1 MWAGIG
7 CGQRAPGI
15 SFRHLLAFAAPL
27 TVYAIAST
35 GQWSIDIFFVQAMIT
50 NSDQTGFYAASQSI
64 ARIPVH
70 VMAGLAAMIP
80 PAVAAAAH
88 RGNAEKTARSA
99 LRWSIRIAVPATAI
113 IMVTATPLV
122 ELLYSSRYRPAGEI
136 LTLLAP
142 AMGALAV
149 SSVAAAI
156 LTAGRPRASAGL
168 TVLGLATTI
177 LGCLLLIPAAGVM
190 GAATA
195 TLIGSLVRLVG
206 LLALLWTSLPGS
218 VPLSTVA
225 RACVVGGGVALS
237 ARLIPVGTVGLVAAF
252 ALFGGLTV
260 GLLLVTREVTLD
272 ELRSLLN
279 GLWRAGRYEGR
290 TRGSWPRIY
299 PVYSA
304 PAVRIEN
311 RIRGQS
317 RIRVNHDGKQTAG
330 SQLFLADSG
339 APASRNSVSHAATST
354 LSSRMRRWFGASV
367 SRSLGSASQ
376 RSRCVSKRSI
386 CSGR

>member
-1 MWAGIG
+1 
-7 CGQRAPGI
+7 
-15 SFRHLLAFAAPL
+15 
-27 TVYAIAST
+27 
-35 GQWSIDIFFVQAMIT
+35 
-50 NSDQTGFYAASQSI
+50 
-64 ARIPVH
+64 
-70 VMAGLAAMIP
+70 
-80 PAVAAAAH
+80 
-88 RGNAEKTARSA
+88 
-99 LRWSIRIAVPATAI
+99 
-113 IMVTATPLV
+113 
-122 ELLYSSRYRPAGEI
+122 
-136 LTLLAP
+136 
-142 AMGALAV
+142 MGALAV

-156 LTAGRPRASAGL
+156 LNGLGRPKASAGL

-177 LGCLLLIPAAGVM
+177 LGCLVLIPAAGVM

-195 TLIGSLVRLVG
+195 TLIGSLVGLVG

-237 ARLIPVGTVGLVAAF
+237 ARLIPVGTVGLAAAL

-260 GLLLVTREVTLD
+260 GLLLVTREVTLN
-272 ELRSLLN
+272 ELQGILT
-279 GLWRAGRYEGR
+279 GWRTVPYEGR
-290 TRGSWPRIY
+290 PPGHGRGIY
-299 PVYSA
+299 PVNSA

-311 RIRGQS
+311 LMRGQS
-317 RIRVNHDGKQTAG
+317 RIRVNHDGRQTAG

-376 RSRCVSKRSI
+376 RCKCASKRVGPVRLVGEGEPVALLQLRQVSEATGARRTRRLGVPRTAARGQW
-386 CSGR
+386 SGCRPPADRRRRRVVQPVGRQRKTFSVGKARPGRAPRCWKDRTALASRSMIVRWRPAAARLRRRRGSRPWPRSAR